1 MSLLSLLLWTG
12 PEAEAAQC
20 AQSRI
25 GWWRCSPC
33 GEGTRCVFCNWCVG
47 LCIKPKEWTNQTE
60 AKTRQIRNE
69 NSSTTYNDGMI
80 EVPYKNS
87 FLEMFKD
94 IENGILADDITE
106 LDVVELYRITS
117 FVLEEDCSV
126 CDHSPEIE
134 ELRNFT
140 LTVHGILENLI
151 GSDQFR
157 SRALEET
164 NRTRT
169 MIEELPESLK
179 AGVHSSSPILVD
191 LPDYNLGIMLTGS
204 GGGPKGGP
212 QKKKSV
218 EILNLDGSHRCSL
231 PDLLNETWGHTQ
243 NGLTVCGNSEQEF
256 KSCFT
261 FTNGNWKLSQNL
273 LRPRLYH
280 SSWQTGQGLL
290 IMGGA
295 GVNQEKSTEML
306 SGPLVQPNY
315 SFALKHASR
324 FCPLVNFKLKLDL
337 QSIGTRTM
345 NWDFRITSILLY
357 NDLN

>member
-1 MSLLSLLLWTG
+1 MRALFTVSALMFVTFLWSS
-12 PEAEAAQC
+12 PEVQAAQC

-47 LCIKPKEWTNQTE
+47 LCIKPKEWTNTTQ
-60 AKTRQIRNE
+60 AKDREIAND
-69 NSSTTYNDGMI
+69 NSTATGTYNDGMI

-94 IENGILADDITE
+94 IENGILNDDITE

-117 FVLEEDCSV
+117 LVLEEDCGV

-140 LTVHGILENLI
+140 MHVHGILESLI
-151 GSDQFR
+151 GSDQFQ
-157 SRALEET
+157 SVALEET

-169 MIEELPESLK
+169 KIEELPETLK
-179 AGVHSSSPILVD
+179 AQVHSSSPILAD
-191 LPDYNLGIMLTGS
+191 LPDHTLGIMLTGG
-204 GGGPKGGP
+204 GGGPKGSQ

-218 EILNLDGSHRCSL
+218 EILNMDGSHNCSL
-231 PDLLNETWGHTQ
+231 PNLLHETWGHTQ
-243 NGLTVCGNSEQEF
+243 NGLTVCGNSEHEF

-280 SSWQTGQGLL
+280 TSWQTGQGLL
-290 IMGGA
+290 MMGGA
-295 GVNQEKSTEML
+295 GQKQERGTEML
-306 SGPLVQPNY
+306 SDPLVQPNY
-315 SFALKHASR
+315 SFALEYASR
-324 FCPLVNFKLKLDL
+324 LCL
-337 QSIGTRTM
+337 QFSTVTP
-345 NWDFRITSILLY
+345 FRPTE
-357 NDLN
+357 

>member
-1 MSLLSLLLWTG
+1 M
-12 PEAEAAQC
+12 
-20 AQSRI
+20 
-25 GWWRCSPC
+25 
-33 GEGTRCVFCNWCVG
+33 FCNWCVG
-47 LCIKPKEWTNQTE
+47 LCIKPKEWTNTTE
-60 AKTRQIRNE
+60 ATNRQTND

-106 LDVVELYRITS
+106 LDLVELYRITS
-117 FVLEEDCSV
+117 LVIEEDCGV

-140 LTVHGILENLI
+140 MTVHGILENLI

-157 SRALEET
+157 STAIEVT
-164 NRTRT
+164 NSTRV
-169 MIEELPESLK
+169 MIEKLPESLK
-179 AGVHSSSPILVD
+179 AGVYSSSPVLVD
-191 LPDYNLGIMLTGS
+191 HPDTSMGIMLTGS
-204 GGGPKGGP
+204 GGGPKGSD

-231 PDLLNETWGHTQ
+231 PDLLHETWGHTQ
-243 NGLTVCGNSEQEF
+243 NGLTVCGNSEHEF

-295 GVNQEKSTEML
+295 GVNQEMSSEML
-306 SGPLVQPNY
+306 SDPLVQPNY

-324 FCPLVNFKLKLDL
+324 FGHKRKCHP
-337 QSIGTRTM
+337 SI
-345 NWDFRITSILLY
+345 
-357 NDLN
+357 